1 MELALSMLRN
11 TISQLKIED
20 KLKDTFK
27 DTFKNNRLLMFI
39 IVANIIVY
47 LVITFLSTFFKLPI
61 ILFVGTTL
69 GVWMYMKTNNKKS

>member
-1 MELALSMLRN
+1 MELALSMLKN

-20 KLKDTFK
+20 KLKDIFK
-27 DTFKNNRLLMFI
+27 DNRLLMFI

-47 LVITFLSTFFKLPI
+47 LVITFLSSFFKLPI

>member
-1 MELALSMLRN
+1 MELALSILKN
-11 TISQLKIED
+11 TISKLKIED
-20 KLKDTFK
+20 KLKDIFK
-27 DTFKNNRLLMFI
+27 DNRLLMFI

-47 LVITFLSTFFKLPI
+47 MIITFLSTFFKLPI

>member
-1 MELALSMLRN
+1 MELALSMLKN

-20 KLKDTFK
+20 KIKDIFK
-27 DTFKNNRLLMFI
+27 DNRLLMFI

-47 LVITFLSTFFKLPI
+47 IIITFLSTFFKLPI

-69 GVWMYMKTNNKKS
+69 GVWMYMKTNNKKKS

>member
-1 MELALSMLRN
+1 MELALSMLKN

-20 KLKDTFK
+20 KLKDIFK
-27 DTFKNNRLLMFI
+27 DNRLLMFI

-47 LVITFLSTFFKLPI
+47 IIITFLSTFFKLPI

-69 GVWMYMKTNNKKS
+69 GVWMYMKTNNKKKS

>member
-1 MELALSMLRN
+1 MELALNMLKN
-11 TISQLKIED
+11 TISKLKIED
-20 KLKDTFK
+20 KLKDIFK
-27 DTFKNNRLLMFI
+27 DNRLLMFI

-69 GVWMYMKTNNKKS
+69 GIWMYMKMNNKKV

>member
-1 MELALSMLRN
+1 MELALSILKN
-11 TISQLKIED
+11 TISKLKIED
-20 KLKDTFK
+20 KLKDIFK
-27 DTFKNNRLLMFI
+27 DNRLLMFI

-69 GVWMYMKTNNKKS
+69 GIWMYMKMNNKKV

>member
-1 MELALSMLRN
+1 MELALSMLKN
-11 TISQLKIED
+11 TISKLKIED
-20 KLKDTFK
+20 KLKDIFK
-27 DTFKNNRLLMFI
+27 DNRLLMFI

-69 GVWMYMKTNNKKS
+69 GIWMYMKMNNKKV

>member
-1 MELALSMLRN
+1 MELALSILKN
-11 TISQLKIED
+11 TLSKLKIDE
-20 KLKDTFK
+20 KVKDI
-27 DTFKNNRLLMFI
+27 FKNNTLLMFI

-69 GVWMYMKTNNKKS
+69 GIWMYMKTNNKKVN

>member
-1 MELALSMLRN
+1 MELALSILKN
-11 TISQLKIED
+11 TISKLKIED
-20 KLKDTFK
+20 KLKDIFK
-27 DTFKNNRLLMFI
+27 DNRLLMFI

-69 GVWMYMKTNNKKS
+69 GIWMYMKMNKKKV